1 MSIKYK
7 FAIIF
12 ITPLI
17 LIAVFGFHL
26 LNLNDEILS
35 KRKRVLFSYD
45 QAVLLSDLKL
55 SMQRVTNEIVQ
66 IKLLGANDEE
76 YIYHKEKSFMT
87 LKKLVKKTQEEIAFV
102 QGAEEEE
109 EEEEEVLKSIKY
121 LDVEIKDLFEQLEF
135 YIKKENL
142 SDQAVE
148 DMFEQLIEESFET
161 KLIGQID
168 AIINDE
174 KKELLDIE
182 EEQSLL
188 ASQVKNSTLSIFGA
202 MFLFSFV
209 ALIFLIQKLVKPVL
223 SLKNAANKI
232 SKNEFDFHLNTQSL
246 DEIGQLNSAFN
257 LMGERIRQNL
267 GELKTLLASIVE
279 NTDDAIIAKDLKG
292 NILSWNKGAE
302 KLYGYTK
309 DMVKGKHIS
318 IIVPDEDK
326 NELGDI
332 FEKINSGKPIENFE
346 TRRLHKDGSII
357 EVSMNVSPIKNDL
370 GEVIG
375 ASKIARDITRIHNI
389 QKDLIRSK
397 DEAEKANL
405 AKSEFLS
412 RMSHE
417 LRTPMNAI
425 LGFTQLLEMNADS
438 KLSDIE
444 KRNLG
449 LVSSAGKHLL
459 ELINEVLDLSSI
471 ESGNIK
477 LSIDTVDMA
486 PIVDNVISF
495 SKSLAGEK
503 GISLE
508 YQKIPDDCC
517 FIEADPLRFKQVVL
531 NLVSNAIKYNKP
543 NGSVIV
549 SFEII
554 DNSMRRL
561 GIRDTGHG
569 IPEDKKDKLFKPF
582 ERFDVDAEL
591 IEGVGIGLTISKQL
605 IELMNGTVG
614 FETKEGEGSYFY
626 IDIPVSVKA
635 PLPIQVEENTGSIQL
650 PLTNNNKK
658 TILYI
663 EDIPANVEL
672 VRQILNHRGEI
683 NLLSAYTALAGIELA
698 QSVTPDLILMDIHMP
713 GMDGLTAFQKLQTLK
728 ETKDIPV
735 IALTADAM
743 DVDIKKALNMGFKE
757 YLTKPIDVPKFLET
771 IDTFI
776 A

>member
-7 FAIIF
+7 FAFFF

-26 LNLNDEILS
+26 LNLNDQILS
-35 KRKRVLFSYD
+35 KRKRVFFSYD
-45 QAVLLSDLKL
+45 QAVLLSDLKI
-55 SMQRVTNEIVQ
+55 SMQRITNEIAQ
-66 IKLLGANDEE
+66 IKLLGENDEE
-76 YIYHKEKSFMT
+76 YFYHKEKTFIT
-87 LKKLVKKTQEEIAFV
+87 LEKLIKKTQAEIAFV

-109 EEEEEVLKSIKY
+109 EELKSIKY
-121 LDVEIKDLFEQLEF
+121 LDVEIKGLFEQLEF
-135 YIKKENL
+135 YLKKENL

-148 DMFEQLIEESFET
+148 DMFEQLIEESFEM

-174 KKELLDIE
+174 KKELLEIE
-182 EEQSLL
+182 EEQNLL
-188 ASQVKNSTLSIFGA
+188 ASQVKTSTLSIFGI
-202 MFLFSFV
+202 MFLFSFA

-232 SKNEFDFHLNTQSL
+232 SKNDFDFHLNTQSS
-246 DEIGQLNSAFN
+246 DEIGQLNRAFN
-257 LMGERIRQNL
+257 FMGERIRQNL

-279 NTDDAIIAKDLKG
+279 NTDDAIIAKDLNG

-309 DMVKGKHIS
+309 DIVIGKHIS

-326 NELGDI
+326 NELDDI
-332 FEKINSGKPIENFE
+332 FGKIKSGKPIENFE
-346 TRRLHKDGSII
+346 TRRIHKDGSII

-389 QKDLIRSK
+389 QKDLIQAK
-397 DEAEKANL
+397 DEAEKASL

-425 LGFTQLLEMNADS
+425 LGFTQLLEMNAHS

-444 KRNLG
+444 KKNLG
-449 LVSSAGKHLL
+449 MVSSAGKHLL

-495 SKSLAGEK
+495 SKSLAGEN

-531 NLVSNAIKYNKP
+531 NLISNAIKYNKP

-549 SFEII
+549 SFEIK
-554 DNSMRRL
+554 DNGMRRL

-569 IPEDKKDKLFKPF
+569 ISEDKKDKLFKPF
-582 ERFDVDAEL
+582 
-591 IEGVGIGLTISKQL
+591 
-605 IELMNGTVG
+605 
-614 FETKEGEGSYFY
+614 
-626 IDIPVSVKA
+626 
-635 PLPIQVEENTGSIQL
+635 
-650 PLTNNNKK
+650 
-658 TILYI
+658 
-663 EDIPANVEL
+663 
-672 VRQILNHRGEI
+672 
-683 NLLSAYTALAGIELA
+683 
-698 QSVTPDLILMDIHMP
+698 
-713 GMDGLTAFQKLQTLK
+713 
-728 ETKDIPV
+728 
-735 IALTADAM
+735 
-743 DVDIKKALNMGFKE
+743 
-757 YLTKPIDVPKFLET
+757 
-771 IDTFI
+771 
-776 A
+776 